1 MSFNFNNVEYQG
13 SAADDYSIFSLY
25 ADFTDAFAEVEEGKF
40 DEKIVEKKG
49 YLWNDE
55 SNPFYILKIDR
66 YLKSLI
72 PLGSC
77 PLAYK
82 YKDMA
87 VIVVS
92 SADDEVDLSA
102 FEGLP
107 IEYMPILVFQHHN
120 GPMKG
125 MWNGMELTIDEDFQR
140 SNHFLNETVVFKGV
154 FKAVTAGEHKYKL
167 EKVWDRFYYN
177 L

>member
-1 MSFNFNNVEYQG
+1 MAFDFGSIEIQE
-13 SAADDYSIFSLY
+13 SAAENVIKSIYS
-25 ADFTDAFAEVEEGKF
+25 DFTDAIYGY
-40 DEKIVEKKG
+40 DRKIENKG
-49 YLWNDE
+49 YLWNDKAD
-55 SNPFYILKIDR
+55 PFYILNIDR

-77 PLAYK
+77 RLEYK

-125 MWNGMELTIDEDFQR
+125 LSNGVEFTIDEDFQR
-140 SNHFLNETVVFKGV
+140 SNHFLNDTVVFKGV